1 MFGNWNVDPLDIM
14 GTFKKLWK
22 EEKQGTTSKSE
33 GRRKRE

>member
-1 MFGNWNVDPLDIM
+1 MFGNWNVDPLDM

-22 EEKQGTTSKSE
+22 EEKQSTTSKSE